1 MANIE
6 LLRQIQKRPAMY
18 FGSSEKPF
26 SLFLAFLS
34 GVGMG
39 HGIDH
44 RFSSLKDS
52 DFAPEGFYEFVA
64 ARFAGHYPD
73 GGGTRGWW
81 TFVRENSKSDDEAF
95 DLYIRLLE
103 EFDRANRGK
112 ETYGCSLEEGSAS
125 LELGCAP
132 DGSGDYLV
140 SLTVRVEGFSGHA
153 DGHVAGADW
162 IAFVKAI
169 RNLEETRK
177 GEARFASVCP
187 GEFELRVHAID
198 SRGHMGISGLLR
210 YQRGGA
216 EDQPQQQLRFAFEF
230 DPSKLPAFAR
240 SVALA

>member
-1 MANIE
+1 
-6 LLRQIQKRPAMY
+6 MY

-169 RNLEETRK
+169 RNLEETRREK
-177 GEARFASVCP
+177 RDSPRYVPGSLSSGFTRLILEAIWGFRGCFDINAVERRISLSSSCASHLSLIPRSCP
-187 GEFELRVHAID
+187 RSRAVSHSRDERV
-198 SRGHMGISGLLR
+198 RR
-210 YQRGGA
+210 
-216 EDQPQQQLRFAFEF
+216 
-230 DPSKLPAFAR
+230 R
-240 SVALA
+240 SSI